1 MAQRSGDD
9 CDRGYSEERSA
20 SKKRGNGRSKNL
32 KKKKHRKRISDRRR
46 ARKRRRRLEAL
57 SAVRVFLFV
66 IAIPAVIGL
75 GAYENTY
82 DQPDP
87 YLEGK
92 GTDEEPYLIGSV
104 EDLKWLSGQ
113 VNAGTEFDDVYFR
126 QVSDLDLS
134 DYGNWVPIGA
144 FGLGYYFRGVYDGQG
159 HSIQNITI
167 DGSKLPGDDESRA
180 NVGLFGVLA
189 GTVCNLR
196 IESGT
201 ITGHCIGSIASH
213 GTDEAVIANC
223 YNQAALSA
231 TGRCGGIADDFG
243 KGKIIACANAGALTC
258 TNEQWIGGISS
269 YSAGIIY
276 GCCSTG
282 SPVPDQFKGELYR
295 TGQVQDV
302 YPGISDENLEQA
314 QKIFVDDL
322 EGVELIGLKAAT

>member
-1 MAQRSGDD
+1 M
-9 CDRGYSEERSA
+9 
-20 SKKRGNGRSKNL
+20 L
-32 KKKKHRKRISDRRR
+32 R
-46 ARKRRRRLEAL
+46 AL
-57 SAVRVFLFV
+57 VFSMIIL
-66 IAIPAVIGL
+66 AVIE
-75 GAYENTY
+75 ASACENTY
-82 DQPDP
+82 DQADS

-92 GTDEEPYLIGSV
+92 GTDEEPYLIRSV
-104 EDLKWLSGQ
+104 EDLEWLSIQ
-113 VNAGTEFDDVYFR
+113 VNAGTEFEDVYFR

-231 TGRCGGIADDFG
+231 TRRCGGIADNFH
-243 KGKIIACANAGALTC
+243 KGKIIACTNAGALTC
-258 TNEQWIGGISS
+258 TRAQWIGGISS

-276 GCCSTG
+276 GCCSTEA
-282 SPVPDQFKGELYR
+282 PVTEQFQGELYS

-302 YPGISDENLEQA
+302 YPGIADENLGQA
-314 QKIFVDDL
+314 QKIFADDL
-322 EGVELIGLKAAT
+322 EGVELIGLKAATDME

>member
-1 MAQRSGDD
+1 ML
-9 CDRGYSEERSA
+9 
-20 SKKRGNGRSKNL
+20 KRFEKRKNL
-32 KKKKHRKRISDRRR
+32 MLR
-46 ARKRRRRLEAL
+46 AL
-57 SAVRVFLFV
+57 VFSMIIL
-66 IAIPAVIGL
+66 AVIE
-75 GAYENTY
+75 ASACENTY
-82 DQPDP
+82 DQADP

-92 GTDEEPYLIGSV
+92 GTDEEPYLIRSV
-104 EDLKWLSGQ
+104 EDLEWLSIQ
-113 VNAGTEFDDVYFR
+113 VNAGTEFEDVYFR
-126 QVSDLDLS
+126 QVDDLDFS

-144 FGLGYYFRGVYDGQG
+144 YGLGYVFRGVYDGQG

-196 IESGT
+196 IESGM

-231 TGRCGGIADDFG
+231 TGRCGGIADNFG

-258 TNEQWIGGISS
+258 TSAQGIGGISS

-282 SPVPDQFKGELYR
+282 SPVPDQFKGALYR

-302 YPGISDENLEQA
+302 YPGIADENLEQA